1 MTSAFILQLRNF
13 LNGSSKP
20 KDKDAQPARKT
31 LEQLAAEQKKFE
43 LKKKKVEDD
52 IRRGA
57 RQSRGKLP
65 D

>member
-13 LNGSSKP
+13 LSGSNKP
-20 KDKDAQPARKT
+20 KDKNVQPARDA
-31 LEQLAAEQKKFE
+31 LQQLAAEQKEFE
-43 LKKKKVEDD
+43 FKKKKVDDD

>member
-20 KDKDAQPARKT
+20 KDKDARPARKT
-31 LEQLAAEQKKFE
+31 LEQLAAEQKEFE